1 MKHVQAGLIV
11 GVIVFIA
18 ATLLVLLAGMMAAV
32 VGWPAALFI
41 VGLALTA
48 TIAAA
53 IIDYRTEKG

>member
-1 MKHVQAGLIV
+1 MKHVQAGLLV

-18 ATLLVLLAGMMAAV
+18 ATLLVLLAGMIAAV

-41 VGLALTA
+41 VGLAVAA